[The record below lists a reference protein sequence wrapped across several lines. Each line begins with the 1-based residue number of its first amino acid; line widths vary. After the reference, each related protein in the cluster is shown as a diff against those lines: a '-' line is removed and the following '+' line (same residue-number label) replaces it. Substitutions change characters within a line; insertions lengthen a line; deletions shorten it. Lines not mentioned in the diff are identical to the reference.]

1 MKKLRIL
8 EEKTIET
15 NVGTQRKFA
24 DSKIELLSPF
34 SIFKENKERSV
45 ICMQLQLIVAI
56 IVAIL
61 AVVFALQNA
70 VPITVS
76 FLTWR
81 FESSLALVLLIVL
94 ALGIL
99 MSLLVSVP
107 SRVKRMKLI
116 SNQKKKIQELESSL
130 QRESESKTREETGI
144 KVEEETESDEPELPL
159 E

>member
-1 MKKLRIL
+1 
-8 EEKTIET
+8 
-15 NVGTQRKFA
+15 
-24 DSKIELLSPF
+24 
-34 SIFKENKERSV
+34 
-45 ICMQLQLIVAI
+45 MQLQLIVAI

-81 FESSLALVLLIVL
+81 FESSLALVLLITL
-94 ALGIL
+94 ALGII

-107 SRVKRMKLI
+107 SMIKTRKMI
-116 SNQKKKIQELESSL
+116 SSQKKKIQELESGL
-130 QRESESKTREETGI
+130 QKETGI
-144 KVEEETESDEPELPL
+144 KINEEIEGEESELPL

>member
-1 MKKLRIL
+1 
-8 EEKTIET
+8 
-15 NVGTQRKFA
+15 
-24 DSKIELLSPF
+24 
-34 SIFKENKERSV
+34 
-45 ICMQLQLIVAI
+45 MQLQLIVAI

-81 FESSLALVLLIVL
+81 FESSLALVLLITV
-94 ALGIL
+94 ALGVI

-107 SRVKRMKLI
+107 SMIKRRKII
-116 SNQKKKIQELESSL
+116 SNQKKKIQVLESSL
-130 QRESESKTREETGI
+130 QRENKSKIREGTGG
-144 KVEEETESDEPELPL
+144 KTEEEIESEEPELPL

>member
-1 MKKLRIL
+1 
-8 EEKTIET
+8 
-15 NVGTQRKFA
+15 
-24 DSKIELLSPF
+24 
-34 SIFKENKERSV
+34 
-45 ICMQLQLIVAI
+45 MQVQLIAAI

-61 AVVFALQNA
+61 GVVFALQNA

-81 FESSLALVLLIVL
+81 FESSLALVLLITL

-107 SRVKRMKLI
+107 SMIRTKKII
-116 SNQKKKIQELESSL
+116 SGQKKKIQELESSP
-130 QRESESKTREETGI
+130 QRESESKTGEETGI
-144 KVEEETESDEPELPL
+144 KIKEEIESEEPELPL

>member
-1 MKKLRIL
+1 
-8 EEKTIET
+8 
-15 NVGTQRKFA
+15 
-24 DSKIELLSPF
+24 
-34 SIFKENKERSV
+34 
-45 ICMQLQLIVAI
+45 MQLQLIVAI

-81 FESSLALVLLIVL
+81 FESSLALVLLITV
-94 ALGIL
+94 ALGVI

-107 SRVKRMKLI
+107 SKIKRVKLI

-130 QRESESKTREETGI
+130 QRETESKTREETGI
-144 KVEEETESDEPELPL
+144 KVEEEIERDEPELPL

>member
-8 EEKTIET
+8 EEKTVET

-24 DSKIELLSPF
+24 DSKIELSPF
-34 SIFKENKERSV
+34 SIFKENKERSM

-107 SRVKRMKLI
+107 SMIRTRKII
-116 SNQKKKIQELESSL
+116 SNQKKKIQKLEIGL
-130 QRESESKTREETGI
+130 QKEAENKVKEEIESE
-144 KVEEETESDEPELPL
+144 ESELPL

>member
-1 MKKLRIL
+1 
-8 EEKTIET
+8 
-15 NVGTQRKFA
+15 
-24 DSKIELLSPF
+24 
-34 SIFKENKERSV
+34 
-45 ICMQLQLIVAI
+45 MQLQLIVAI

-81 FESSLALVLLIVL
+81 FESSLALVLLITL

-107 SRVKRMKLI
+107 SMVKTRKMI
-116 SNQKKKIQELESSL
+116 SSQKKKIRDLDIGL
-130 QRESESKTREETGI
+130 QKEAGS
-144 KVEEETESDEPELPL
+144 KVEEEIEGAESELHL

>member
-1 MKKLRIL
+1 
-8 EEKTIET
+8 
-15 NVGTQRKFA
+15 
-24 DSKIELLSPF
+24 
-34 SIFKENKERSV
+34 
-45 ICMQLQLIVAI
+45 MQLQLIVAI

-81 FESSLALVLLIVL
+81 FESSLALVLLITI
-94 ALGIL
+94 ALGVI

-107 SRVKRMKLI
+107 SKIKRMKLI
-116 SNQKKKIQELESSL
+116 SSQKKKIQELESSL
-130 QRESESKTREETGI
+130 QKESGSKTREETGI
-144 KVEEETESDEPELPL
+144 KVEEEIESNEPELPL

>member
-1 MKKLRIL
+1 
-8 EEKTIET
+8 
-15 NVGTQRKFA
+15 
-24 DSKIELLSPF
+24 
-34 SIFKENKERSV
+34 
-45 ICMQLQLIVAI
+45 MQLQLIVAI

-81 FESSLALVLLIVL
+81 FESSLALVLLITL

-107 SRVKRMKLI
+107 SMIKRRKII
-116 SNQKKKIQELESSL
+116 SNQKKKIQVLESSL
-130 QRESESKTREETGI
+130 QRENKSKTREETGE
-144 KVEEETESDEPELPL
+144 KTEEEIESEEPELPL

>member
-1 MKKLRIL
+1 
-8 EEKTIET
+8 
-15 NVGTQRKFA
+15 
-24 DSKIELLSPF
+24 
-34 SIFKENKERSV
+34 
-45 ICMQLQLIVAI
+45 MQLQLIVAI

-81 FESSLALVLLIVL
+81 FESSLALVLLIAL

-107 SRVKRMKLI
+107 SMVKTRKMI
-116 SNQKKKIQELESSL
+116 SSQKKKIRELDTGL
-130 QRESESKTREETGI
+130 QKGAGSKI
-144 KVEEETESDEPELPL
+144 EEEIEGEESELPL

>member
-1 MKKLRIL
+1 MKLKEIQERG
-8 EEKTIET
+8 E
-15 NVGTQRKFA
+15 
-24 DSKIELLSPF
+24 
-34 SIFKENKERSV
+34 IF
-45 ICMQLQLIVAI
+45 MQLQLIVAI

-81 FESSLALVLLIVL
+81 FESSLALVLLITV
-94 ALGIL
+94 ALGVI

-107 SRVKRMKLI
+107 SKIKRVKLI

-144 KVEEETESDEPELPL
+144 KVEEEIESDEPELPL

>member
-1 MKKLRIL
+1 
-8 EEKTIET
+8 
-15 NVGTQRKFA
+15 
-24 DSKIELLSPF
+24 
-34 SIFKENKERSV
+34 
-45 ICMQLQLIVAI
+45 MQLQLIAAI

-61 AVVFALQNA
+61 GVVFALQNA
-70 VPITVS
+70 VPIAVS

-81 FESSLALVLLIVL
+81 FESSLALVLLITL

-107 SRVKRMKLI
+107 SIIRTKKII
-116 SNQKKKIQELESSL
+116 SSQKKKIQKLENSL

-144 KVEEETESDEPELPL
+144 KVEEEIENNEPELPL

>member
-1 MKKLRIL
+1 
-8 EEKTIET
+8 
-15 NVGTQRKFA
+15 
-24 DSKIELLSPF
+24 
-34 SIFKENKERSV
+34 
-45 ICMQLQLIVAI
+45 MQLQLIVAI

-81 FESSLALVLLIVL
+81 FESSLALVLLITV

-107 SRVKRMKLI
+107 SIVKTRKMI
-116 SNQKKKIQELESSL
+116 SSQKKKIQELEGGL
-130 QRESESKTREETGI
+130 QKEAENKA
-144 KVEEETESDEPELPL
+144 EEEIKSEESELPL
-159 E
+159 G

>member
-1 MKKLRIL
+1 
-8 EEKTIET
+8 
-15 NVGTQRKFA
+15 
-24 DSKIELLSPF
+24 
-34 SIFKENKERSV
+34 
-45 ICMQLQLIVAI
+45 
-56 IVAIL
+56 VAIL

-81 FESSLALVLLIVL
+81 FESSLALVLLITL

-107 SRVKRMKLI
+107 SMIKRRKII
-116 SNQKKKIQELESSL
+116 SSQKKKIQELKSGFL
-130 QRESESKTREETGI
+130 RESERE
-144 KVEEETESDEPELPL
+144 KEEKIENNESELPL

>member
-1 MKKLRIL
+1 
-8 EEKTIET
+8 
-15 NVGTQRKFA
+15 
-24 DSKIELLSPF
+24 
-34 SIFKENKERSV
+34 
-45 ICMQLQLIVAI
+45 MQLQLIVAI

-81 FESSLALVLLIVL
+81 FESSLALVLLITL
-94 ALGIL
+94 ALGII

-107 SRVKRMKLI
+107 SMIRTRKI
-116 SNQKKKIQELESSL
+116 ITNQKKKIQKLEIGL
-130 QRESESKTREETGI
+130 QKEAES
-144 KVEEETESDEPELPL
+144 KVEEEIESNEPELPL

>member
-1 MKKLRIL
+1 
-8 EEKTIET
+8 
-15 NVGTQRKFA
+15 
-24 DSKIELLSPF
+24 
-34 SIFKENKERSV
+34 
-45 ICMQLQLIVAI
+45 MQLQLIIAI

-81 FESSLALVLLIVL
+81 FESSLALVLLIAL

-107 SRVKRMKLI
+107 SVIKKIKLI
-116 SNQKKKIQELESSL
+116 SSQKKKIQELENSL
-130 QRESESKTREETGI
+130 QRESGSKTGEETGI
-144 KVEEETESDEPELPL
+144 KAKEEIESNELELPL

>member
-1 MKKLRIL
+1 
-8 EEKTIET
+8 
-15 NVGTQRKFA
+15 
-24 DSKIELLSPF
+24 
-34 SIFKENKERSV
+34 
-45 ICMQLQLIVAI
+45 MQLQLILAI

-81 FESSLALVLLIVL
+81 FESSLALVLLITL

-107 SRVKRMKLI
+107 SMIKRKRMI
-116 SNQKKKIQELESSL
+116 SNQKKKIQELESGL
-130 QRESESKTREETGI
+130 QK
-144 KVEEETESDEPELPL
+144 ETESKMEEEIEGEESELPL

>member
-1 MKKLRIL
+1 
-8 EEKTIET
+8 
-15 NVGTQRKFA
+15 
-24 DSKIELLSPF
+24 
-34 SIFKENKERSV
+34 
-45 ICMQLQLIVAI
+45 MQLQLIVAI
-56 IVAIL
+56 IVAII

-81 FESSLALVLLIVL
+81 FESSLALVLLITV

-107 SRVKRMKLI
+107 SMIKTRKMI
-116 SNQKKKIQELESSL
+116 SSQKKKIQELESGL
-130 QRESESKTREETGI
+130 QKETGI
-144 KVEEETESDEPELPL
+144 KINEEIEEEESELPL

>member
-1 MKKLRIL
+1 
-8 EEKTIET
+8 
-15 NVGTQRKFA
+15 
-24 DSKIELLSPF
+24 
-34 SIFKENKERSV
+34 
-45 ICMQLQLIVAI
+45 MQVQLIAAI

-61 AVVFALQNA
+61 GVVFALQNA

-81 FESSLALVLLIVL
+81 FESSLALVLLVTL

-107 SRVKRMKLI
+107 SMIRTKKII
-116 SNQKKKIQELESSL
+116 SSQKKEIQELESSL
-130 QRESESKTREETGI
+130 QRETESKTGEETGI
-144 KVEEETESDEPELPL
+144 KIEEEIESNEPELPL

>member
-1 MKKLRIL
+1 
-8 EEKTIET
+8 
-15 NVGTQRKFA
+15 
-24 DSKIELLSPF
+24 
-34 SIFKENKERSV
+34 
-45 ICMQLQLIVAI
+45 MQLQLIVAI

-81 FESSLALVLLIVL
+81 FESSLALVLLITV

-107 SRVKRMKLI
+107 SMIKTKRMI
-116 SNQKKKIQELESSL
+116 SSQKKRIRELENGL
-130 QRESESKTREETGI
+130 QKEAENKPGEEIKSEES
-144 KVEEETESDEPELPL
+144 ELPL